1 MYIRIEVARII
12 SNMVSINRHL
22 SKVIAI
28 PRFMESIV
36 FLLYD
41 SKEIE
46 IQYLGLKIV
55 ERWVDDKENWAKMES
70 SRDLLPK
77 LIGMTELNPKR
88 APMEEIEN

>member
-1 MYIRIEVARII
+1 MYIRIEAARII

-28 PRFMESIV
+28 PMFMESIV

-46 IQYLGLKIV
+46 I
-55 ERWVDDKENWAKMES
+55 
-70 SRDLLPK
+70 
-77 LIGMTELNPKR
+77 
-88 APMEEIEN
+88 